1 MHGDIQNFFL
11 SGYNLLSTTDP
22 KNKLRQFIVENML
35 SLVKGLK
42 MSHTRE
48 EVRERK
54 RQIRVLEIVDILDFL
69 LSEGLDGR
77 DTAAL
82 WQKLFVNIYDV
93 PSEESY
99 EAKFSNQITI
109 LDRLDLDEDVC
120 EKLVQEWSA
129 LEYIFD
135 QLIAVLPED
144 LEILACKFYILTWEK
159 RKKFEQEHKGNPAHA
174 IQQLAVHEVVCEHI
188 MEYVE
193 NYNDGKGN
201 TAANCYS
208 NLHKALPPN
217 YRPLG
222 FLRDIANITLQERSD
237 RGRAVFKD
245 RVKVLMSVVVGYLLI
260 SQIFFHSKDV
270 LRRKLDYINIPEVD
284 R

>member
-1 MHGDIQNFFL
+1 M
-11 SGYNLLSTTDP
+11 T
-22 KNKLRQFIVENML
+22 
-35 SLVKGLK
+35 
-42 MSHTRE
+42 HTRE
-48 EVRERK
+48 DVRETK
-54 RQIRVLEIVDILDFL
+54 RQIRVLEIVDIRNFL

-82 WQKLFVNIYDV
+82 WEKLFVNIYDV

-99 EAKFSNQITI
+99 EAKFSNQITN
-109 LDRLDLDEDVC
+109 LDRLDLDEDVYQ
-120 EKLVQEWSA
+120 KLVQEWSA

-144 LEILACKFYILTWEK
+144 LEILARKFYIRTWEK

-188 MEYVE
+188 VEYAE
-193 NYNDGKGN
+193 NYIDGKGN

-208 NLHKALPPN
+208 NLHKALPPD
-217 YRPLG
+217 YRSLG
-222 FLRDIANITLQERSD
+222 FLRDIANITLQEGSD

-245 RVKVLMSVVVGYLLI
+245 RVKQYMSLVPESVLMSVVVGYL

-284 R
+284 LD